1 MKTYRIIFAFVC
13 LTAFVIANDSM
24 QKADKLYQK
33 GEYYKALEEYK
44 AINKPAAADTLALRI
59 KTARA
64 YYMLNKMEEAYRTF
78 HDIADTL
85 KGYDIYMYASA
96 LNKIGNYKEAIK
108 WYYNV
113 PKSLEDSLDI
123 NGKIK
128 SCRWAMKTI
137 TSKPLELKLTRLAD
151 LGQSFGI
158 QYYQNGVVFSSP
170 DASKNKNKKDYHGYS
185 FQNLFYSDLT
195 DNQIAAS
202 QKKFSNNLEFPYH
215 VGAISFSHNYTKM
228 YYTKTIKI
236 GWKRSVLKIYVSTY
250 DEKSKDWINETE
262 LPFNNKMF
270 NCAHPAISAD
280 GKYLYFTSDK
290 PGGIGGK
297 DIYRSIINEDFTF
310 GPMENIGKPVNTI
323 GDEMFPFID
332 KENNLFFSSNM
343 HDGYGGLD
351 VFKATLSNDKYD
363 NIENMLLPI
372 NSSFDDFAYIVN
384 PNDENTGFLSSDRG
398 NKTDNIFAFKVVKRN
413 PIKFASVIEN
423 AAEGYPVANTEIS
436 LVDVIRNLT
445 IGVDTTDKFGAFE
458 ITIPEEYRDNGK
470 QLAVYIKNKEYE
482 TKSISIPPA
491 IIQDLNTRRIPLE
504 YKKQVFPKSLSA
516 NLTNKKTGEAIVGQ
530 RVILR
535 DSKTSFVIGA
545 TVSDSLGAIEISI
558 PEPYQKSDQEFE
570 VELPKSK
577 NFAGEKMTISINE
590 LGLLNKKGIGMQPAK
605 LVIPAVFI
613 SKLTMET
620 DNSPVVGAQ
629 VSLLDANSGKT
640 IGKATTK
647 DDGSFAIP
655 IPEKY
660 RNEKSVFKV
669 VTRSIPGTVVEDLTV
684 SITSLDDLQTTG
696 MKVKTE
702 VFEDNFTVR
711 SIIKDNETAAP
722 IANAK
727 VIIRDRMTGNMIAET
742 TTNADGSFAANIPA
756 IYKKD
761 NRQIDIETVSTDGY
775 IDKSQ
780 SLAVDDTKKLEK
792 GLSLQPTSGGKTLRI
807 TSRITTSFNGT
818 PVQNATVTVSDAQ
831 TGEKLGQSTTDEE
844 GMFEIYISDTYRG
857 PKEFVLDVKKE
868 AEIDPKR
875 IVSTASDLENMRRDG
890 ITITPI
896 FNNDVLDEIN
906 KLTVEH
912 NRKEITKKGYATLDK
927 LAYLLKQNP
936 KVVIKLNGQTDI
948 RGERNDNLVLSQ
960 EMAETAK
967 KYLMNKGIP
976 SANIIARGYGDRYVI
991 NKCKRGV
998 ECSLSDHQ
1006 INNRV
1011 EIVVWKLLK

>member
-1 MKTYRIIFAFVC
+1 MKTYRIIFAFIC
-13 LTAFVIANDSM
+13 ISAFVVGKDVM
-24 QKADKLYQK
+24 EKADKLYQK
-33 GEYYKALEEYK
+33 GEYYQALEEYK
-44 AINKPAAADTLALRI
+44 SYKQTDVKDTLDLKI

-85 KGYDIYMYASA
+85 KGHDIYMYASA

-113 PKSLEDSLDI
+113 PKNLEDSLEI
-123 NGKIK
+123 NKKIE

-158 QYYQNGVVFSSP
+158 QYYQTGVVFSAP
-170 DASKNKNKKDYHGYS
+170 DLSKNKNKRDYHGYN
-185 FQNLFYSDLT
+185 FQNLFYSDLNE
-195 DNQIAAS
+195 NQIAAS

-215 VGAISFSHNYTKM
+215 VGAITFSHNYSKM
-228 YYTKTIKI
+228 YYTKTVKI

-250 DEKSKDWINETE
+250 DEKTKDWIKETE
-262 LPFNNKMF
+262 LPFNSKMF
-270 NCAHPAISAD
+270 NCAHPAISVD
-280 GKYLYFTSDK
+280 NKYLYFTSDK
-290 PGGIGGK
+290 PGGLGGK
-297 DIYRSIINEDFTF
+297 DIYKVLINDDFTF
-310 GPMENIGKPVNTI
+310 GPMENIGTPVNTM

-332 KENNLFFSSNM
+332 KKSNLFFSSNM

-351 VFKATLSNDKYD
+351 VFKATLSNGKYD

-384 PNDENTGFLSSDRG
+384 PNDENTGFISSDRG
-398 NKTDNIFAFKVVKRN
+398 NKTDNIFSFKVVKRN

-423 AAEGYPVANTEIS
+423 AAEGYPVSNTEIS

-445 IGVDTTDKFGAFE
+445 IGIDTTDKFGAFE

-516 NLTNKKTGEAIVGQ
+516 NLTNKKTGQAIVGQ

-558 PEPYQKSDQEFE
+558 PEPYQKSDQQFE
-570 VELPKSK
+570 IELPKSK
-577 NFAGEKMTISINE
+577 DFAGEKMTISINE
-590 LGLLNKKGIGMQPAK
+590 LGLLNKKGIGLKPVK

-647 DDGSFAIP
+647 EDGSFAIP

-711 SIIKDNETAAP
+711 SIIKDNETSAP

-727 VIIRDRMTGNMIAET
+727 VIVRDRMTGNIIAET
-742 TTNADGSFAANIPA
+742 TSNADGSFAANIPA

-761 NRQIDIETVSTDGY
+761 NRQIDIETISTDGY

-780 SLAVDDTKKLEK
+780 SLAVDDEKKLQK

-818 PVQNATVTVSDAQ
+818 PVKNATVTVSDAE
-831 TGEKLGQSTTDEE
+831 TGERLGESLTDED

-868 AEIDPKR
+868 AEIAPKK
-875 IVSTASDLENMRRDG
+875 IVSTVSDLDNMRRDG
-890 ITITPI
+890 ISITPI
-896 FNNDVLDEIN
+896 FNNDILDDIN
-906 KLTVEH
+906 KITVEH
-912 NRKEITKKGYATLDK
+912 NRKVITKQGYASLDK
-927 LAYLLKQNP
+927 LAFLLKQNP
-936 KVVIKLNGQTDI
+936 NVVVKLNGQTDI

-960 EMAETAK
+960 ELAETAK
-967 KYLMNKGIP
+967 KYLMSKGIP

-998 ECSLSDHQ
+998 DCSISDHQ